1 MPLTGDELKAKLA
14 ELGQVDEAAAAL
26 ACGYVTKNGKASL
39 ASFRQAQLE
48 AHGLALSKPKGAGGR
63 KGRALS
69 FNVTTSAK
77 GNIVLSGGYSSL
89 IGIEPGEQVQI
100 AHQGDALI
108 LTKAGVTATATAT
121 AAPVVITDSQPVV
134 TYDSAPVATPEPALT
149 PF

>member
-14 ELGQVDEAAAAL
+14 ELGQVDEATAAL

-39 ASFRQAQLE
+39 AGFRQAQLE

-69 FNVTTSAK
+69 FTVTTSAK
-77 GNIVLSGGYSSL
+77 GNIVLSGGYSAL
-89 IGIEPGEQVQI
+89 IGVEPGEQVQV
-100 AHQGDALI
+100 AHDGNTLV
-108 LTKAGVTATATAT
+108 LTKAGVTVTPTAC
-121 AAPVVITDSQPVV
+121 AAPEPVVV
-134 TYDSAPVATPEPALT
+134 TYDTPTPAATPEPALT